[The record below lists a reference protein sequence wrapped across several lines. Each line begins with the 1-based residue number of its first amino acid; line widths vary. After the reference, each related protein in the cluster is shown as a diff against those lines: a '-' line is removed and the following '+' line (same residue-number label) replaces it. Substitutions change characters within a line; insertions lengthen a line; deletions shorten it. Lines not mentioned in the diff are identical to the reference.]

1 MADGDGVLL
10 LVVALVAI
18 AAAGS
23 GASGTEPI
31 RFPGSGTTTTTT
43 GTTSGIPGGYL
54 STCPGWIVGQRTANG
69 MTLRVFYD
77 PQSGGLNC
85 VSVTRNGVVTAPSYL
100 RAELR
105 FSSYSGSAW
114 PQYSSRVGAAGAQVV
129 SGAYLTAADNRCVT
143 AVGTYYLS
151 GGTARRVSLNRIA
164 CG

>member
-10 LVVALVAI
+10 LVVAFVAI

-23 GASGTEPI
+23 GASGTQPI

-43 GTTSGIPGGYL
+43 GTTTGIPGGYL

-105 FSSYSGSAW
+105 FSSYSGSA
-114 PQYSSRVGAAGAQVV
+114 GAQVV

-164 CG
+164 CGCVDTSHT

>member
-10 LVVALVAI
+10 VVVALVAI
-18 AAAGS
+18 AAAGT
-23 GASGTEPI
+23 GASGTQPI
-31 RFPGSGTTTTTT
+31 TFPGSEHDHDDHRR
-43 GTTSGIPGGYL
+43 IPGGYL
-54 STCPGWIVGQRTANG
+54 STCPGWIVGQKTANG
-69 MTLRVFYD
+69 MTLRVYYD

-100 RAELR
+100 KAELR

-151 GGTARRVSLNRIA
+151 GGTARKVSLNRIA

>member
-1 MADGDGVLL
+1 
-10 LVVALVAI
+10 
-18 AAAGS
+18 
-23 GASGTEPI
+23 
-31 RFPGSGTTTTTT
+31 
-43 GTTSGIPGGYL
+43 
-54 STCPGWIVGQRTANG
+54 

>member
-18 AAAGS
+18 AAAGT
-23 GASGTEPI
+23 GASGTQPI
-31 RFPGSGTTTTTT
+31 TIPGSSTTTTTT
-43 GTTSGIPGGYL
+43 TGIPGGYL
-54 STCPGWIVGQRTANG
+54 STCPGWIVGQKTANG
-69 MTLRVFYD
+69 ITLRVYYD
-77 PQSGGLNC
+77 PQAGGLNC
-85 VSVTRNGVVTAPSYL
+85 VSATRNGVVTAPSYL
-100 RAELR
+100 KAELR

-114 PQYSSRVGAAGAQVV
+114 PQYSSRVGAAGAQMV